1 MKKQAILIIAHN
13 NLEIL
18 KKNILI
24 LDNSNIDFYIH
35 IDKKSSIEINDIL
48 KDNQLLDLKSNIYI
62 YKEISV
68 YWGGYSQ
75 IQVELF
81 LLKQAIINSNN
92 KSFEYGHLHLIS
104 GVDLPLVNSDYF
116 VRFFNE
122 NSNKEFIHFYSKK
135 LSNKIY
141 DRFDYYHFF
150 EENLWKR
157 KGIGK
162 ILYKILN
169 NFSKLFQKLIFINR
183 VDNNISYQYGCNWF
197 SITSDFAN
205 YVINKENFIYK
216 NFKKSV
222 CCDEVFLQTV
232 FINSEFKEN
241 LYIKDYN
248 DNYKTCMRFIDWNR
262 GNPYIFKKEDYEL
275 LVKSDYIFARKFDM
289 NVNSEIVDLIYN
301 FLKEEK

>member
-116 VRFFNE
+116 VRFFN
-122 NSNKEFIHFYSKK
+122 
-135 LSNKIY
+135 
-141 DRFDYYHFF
+141 
-150 EENLWKR
+150 
-157 KGIGK
+157 
-162 ILYKILN
+162 
-169 NFSKLFQKLIFINR
+169 
-183 VDNNISYQYGCNWF
+183 
-197 SITSDFAN
+197 
-205 YVINKENFIYK
+205 
-216 NFKKSV
+216 
-222 CCDEVFLQTV
+222 
-232 FINSEFKEN
+232 
-241 LYIKDYN
+241 
-248 DNYKTCMRFIDWNR
+248 
-262 GNPYIFKKEDYEL
+262 
-275 LVKSDYIFARKFDM
+275 
-289 NVNSEIVDLIYN
+289 
-301 FLKEEK
+301 